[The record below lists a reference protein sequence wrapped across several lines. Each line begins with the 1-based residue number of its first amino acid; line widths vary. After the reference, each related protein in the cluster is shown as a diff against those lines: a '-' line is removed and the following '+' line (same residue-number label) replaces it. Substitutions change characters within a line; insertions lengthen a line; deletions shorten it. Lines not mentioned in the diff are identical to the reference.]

1 MPRAGRW
8 EVTWIWIW
16 CRWALR
22 RTDGSSACQAS
33 DIIWSMGQCMADGR
47 HSCISLCL
55 AGASSVLIC
64 MVAALHCIA
73 LGGGHTRTFL
83 SARRATDGGPPRAQP
98 MPTEPPPAFNFVV
111 VRSTRFFSFLVLGG
125 RDREG
130 QLLGTCSAAVPWEPL
145 IAESNRLMKQSARHL
160 KTTTYTL

>member
-1 MPRAGRW
+1 MNMNMMPLGAAPNRW
-8 EVTWIWIW
+8 I
-16 CRWALR
+16 LR
-22 RTDGSSACQAS
+22 VPSERYYMIDGPMHGIHVSLSAWPEHHPFSYA
-33 DIIWSMGQCMADGR
+33 WWP
-47 HSCISLCL
+47 
-55 AGASSVLIC
+55 
-64 MVAALHCIA
+64 HCIA